1 MQLMTMKT
9 RLLIIIPAIIALSIL
24 AVLVYDS
31 MILDKICQDSGG
43 KRTGDTCLASI
54 IINST
59 KNDPQSATSTSQIKT
74 MRPNSMEYFYYPN
87 PEDAAN
93 RDVFQK
99 FILIRLPEELGGD
112 ADDVSAFRAYSA
124 LSVGVHCQIKYWS
137 HEERKR
143 MEDPCWGSIYRPIDG
158 LMIAGER
165 PVVNNAPVAL
175 PYLDLSMDENRSLH
189 VEPPKWTLNEN
200 GGVGEG
206 RSISLQQIR
215 QGSQVIVDSYEQT
228 NPNHPKIPIDFA
240 GQILTQINPGSNR
253 VEALYHDFSSHDW
266 HGITL
271 YIGNVSA
278 QDQQYFLNLAKFNS
292 EFWQIGDT
300 AIRIWG
306 SALDENSDR
315 SEGFREYNVEFILDG
330 FKFAINGQNID
341 LMKKALV
348 VNYFPE
354 NNYDDMFLVSS
365 TVK

>member
-1 MQLMTMKT
+1 MKT
-9 RLLIIIPAIIALSIL
+9 RLLIIISVIIVLSIL

-31 MILDKICQDSGG
+31 MTLDRVCQDSGG
-43 KRTGDTCLASI
+43 KRTGDICLVPIA
-54 IINST
+54 INSA
-59 KNDPQSATSTSQIKT
+59 KNDSQSVISQSQIKI
-74 MRPNSMEYFYYPN
+74 MKPNSMEYFYYPN
-87 PEDAAN
+87 PEDTVN

-112 ADDVSAFRAYSA
+112 TDDVSVFRAYSA
-124 LSVGVHCQIKYWS
+124 LSVGVHCQIKYWP

-175 PYLDLSMDENRSLH
+175 PYLDLSIDENGSLH
-189 VEPPKWTLNEN
+189 VEPPIWALDEN
-200 GGVGEG
+200 GVVGEG
-206 RSISLQQIR
+206 RTISLQQIR

-240 GQILTQINPGSNR
+240 GQILTQINPSSNR

-266 HGITL
+266 HGITIH
-271 YIGNVSA
+271 IGNVSA
-278 QDQQYFLNLAKFNS
+278 QDQRHFLNLAKSNS
-292 EFWQIGDT
+292 DFWQIGET
-300 AIRIWG
+300 TIRIWG
-306 SALDENSDR
+306 SALDKNNEQP
-315 SEGFREYNVEFILDG
+315 EEFREYNVEFILDG

-341 LMKKALV
+341 LMKKAIV
-348 VNYFPE
+348 VSYFPE

>member
-1 MQLMTMKT
+1 M
-9 RLLIIIPAIIALSIL
+9 IIGIIVIASIF
-24 AVLVYDS
+24 AMIAADS
-31 MILDKICQDSGG
+31 ANLDKMCQDNGG
-43 KRTGDTCLASI
+43 KRTGDTCI
-54 IINST
+54 VPVTINST
-59 KNDPQSATSTSQIKT
+59 KNNPLDVINPFQIKT

-87 PEDAAN
+87 PEDITD

-99 FILIRLPEELGGD
+99 FILIRLPVELGGD

-124 LSVGVHCQIKYWS
+124 LSVGVHCQIKYWP

-143 MEDPCWGSIYRPIDG
+143 MEDPCWGSMYRPIDG

-175 PYLDLSMDENRSLH
+175 PYLDLSVDENGSLY
-189 VEPPKWTLNEN
+189 VEPPKRTLDEN
-200 GGVGEG
+200 GVVGEG
-206 RSISLQQIR
+206 RAISLQQIR
-215 QGSQVIVDSYEQT
+215 QGSQVIADLYEQT
-228 NPNHPKIPIDFA
+228 NPDSPKILVDFA
-240 GQILTQINPGSNR
+240 GQILTQINPKNNR

-278 QDQQYFLNLAKFNS
+278 QDQKYFLNLAKTNS

-306 SALDENSDR
+306 SALDENNDLP
-315 SEGFREYNVEFILDG
+315 EGFQEYNIEFILDG
-330 FKFAINGQNID
+330 FKIVIEGQNIEH
-341 LMKKALV
+341 MKKAIV
-348 VNYFPE
+348 TSYFPG
-354 NNYDDMFLVSS
+354 NNYDDLFLVSS